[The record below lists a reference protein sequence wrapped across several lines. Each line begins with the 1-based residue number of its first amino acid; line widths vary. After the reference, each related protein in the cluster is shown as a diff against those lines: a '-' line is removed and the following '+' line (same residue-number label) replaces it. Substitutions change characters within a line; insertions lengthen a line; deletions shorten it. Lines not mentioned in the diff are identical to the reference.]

1 MSDLENALDQAV
13 AVMGLVVGLIVLF
26 GWAIW

>member
-1 MSDLENALDQAV
+1 MTSLEDRIDRAV

-26 GWAIW
+26 GWVIW